1 MSIATRS
8 KLWVC
13 GGSLAW
19 IVGSN
24 PAGVM
29 DVCVLWVYCQVEVTA
44 TDWSLI
50 QRSPTDCSVSS
61 ESDHEAP

>member
-1 MSIATRS
+1 MYNKQVNKPIPVATRS

-24 PAGVM
+24 PTGGV
-29 DVCVLWVYCQVEVTA
+29 CYECLYCQVDVSA
-44 TDWSLI
+44 TG
-50 QRSPTDCSVSS
+50 
-61 ESDHEAP
+61 